1 MLLIAIGA
9 LCMIAGVVLA
19 TLRTL
24 RRGRLSQ
31 ARSVDA
37 DEVPDTLEPARR
49 GSRLGMITAMPGIG
63 LALIGAGLMFAGA
76 SL

>member
-1 MLLIAIGA
+1 MLLIAVGA

-19 TLRTL
+19 TVRTL
-24 RRGRLSQ
+24 QRGRLSQ

-37 DEVPDTLEPARR
+37 DEIPDTLEPARR
-49 GSRLGMITAMPGIG
+49 GSRLGMITTMPGFG
-63 LALIGAGLMFAGA
+63 LALVGAALIFAGA